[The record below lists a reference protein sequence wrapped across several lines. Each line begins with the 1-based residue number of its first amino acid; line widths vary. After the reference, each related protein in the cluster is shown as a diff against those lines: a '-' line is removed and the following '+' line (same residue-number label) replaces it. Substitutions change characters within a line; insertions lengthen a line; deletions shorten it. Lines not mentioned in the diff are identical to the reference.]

1 MIFSDPR
8 FWLTI
13 SFFIFLTLILK
24 YVMPKTIAA
33 LDNKSKQ
40 IADQINEAKKMKEK
54 AEQLLVEAKKH
65 HEESLLFCQKLI
77 EDAKAEAAKFLA
89 DSQKSLAEELNKK
102 TNLAKERISLEEEQ
116 TIREIKS
123 GIISAAIKAIETKA
137 ANLSGNSATDLSK
150 KAIVDI
156 SKMVH

>member
-13 SFFIFLTLILK
+13 SFGIFLTLMLK
-24 YVMPKTIAA
+24 YVMPKIIAA

-40 IADQINEAKKMKEK
+40 IANQINEARQMKEK
-54 AEQLLVEAKKH
+54 AEQLLLAAKKH

-77 EDAKAEAAKFLA
+77 EDAKAEAAKLLA
-89 DSQKSLAEELNKK
+89 DSQKSLTEELGKK
-102 TNLAKERISLEEEQ
+102 TNLAKERISLEEEK

-123 GIISAAIKAIETKA
+123 GIISAAIKIIETKA
-137 ANLSGNSATDLSK
+137 ANLSGNSAADLSK
-150 KAIVDI
+150 KAIDDI